1 MTAAPAPRS
10 STVSS
15 LDAYRSRALARRG
28 VIVQQAPA
36 SSTVPAP
43 PTPRA
48 LTAAASR
55 PAPRTA
61 QASPRAT
68 SSSAHASR
76 GSSPGPRSW
85 QAEAWAAYDEVG
97 EERFLA
103 STLAGRLSQARLYVQ
118 HKPATGPHSSL
129 RDDETDATDTA
140 AGPAAGLAEAV
151 LAALGASQQ
160 DLGQMLQRL
169 ATNLF
174 VAGEGWLVGV
184 PRHVIDEVSPSSAP
198 AVTAPSPDPALTD
211 LVWRVLAVT
220 EVSSVGSDGR
230 TVRLNL
236 GTDGSALV
244 EVSADEVYMVR
255 VWRPHPA
262 RYWEADSPTRA
273 CLPILRELIG
283 LTRHI
288 SAQIDSRLAGA
299 GILVVPSSASAA
311 LASDA
316 ADQNAY
322 GAPDP
327 FVAALMDSMLRP
339 IENRDDA
346 SAVVPLVVTVPDEA
360 ADKMSHLTFSSAL
373 DAGARDLRD
382 EAIRRLALAQDAPPE
397 LLLGSGA
404 MNHWGAWLT
413 REDTVTTHIEPVLA
427 LICDALTSQY
437 LRPVLLSA
445 GLGEDEVRTLS
456 VGYDVSALVA
466 RPNRSEEALNLHRAG
481 AVSDEALR
489 EASGFD
495 DSDAKPLDERA
506 LMQALAMVSKR
517 PDLMGTIG
525 IGPLTEEILKAYKGD
540 YSAPS
545 EALRELAL
553 PPTPPAPTDPAEDGP
568 SAPRPDQDGPG
579 RPPSGADAAEPG
591 RVPGSEA
598 PISSGDA
605 RPESS
610 TTAPAGA

>member
-1 MTAAPAPRS
+1 MTAQPAPHAS
-10 STVSS
+10 PATVSS
-15 LDAYRSRALARRG
+15 IDAYRSRALARRG
-28 VIVQQAPA
+28 VIVQQP
-36 SSTVPAP
+36 PAP
-43 PTPRA
+43 STATATARS
-48 LTAAASR
+48 LTAAATR
-55 PAPRTA
+55 PARA
-61 QASPRAT
+61 AASAAVT
-68 SSSAHASR
+68 SPAL
-76 GSSPGPRSW
+76 GSRSW

-118 HKPATGPHSSL
+118 HKPSQGPHSSL
-129 RDDETDATDTA
+129 RDDPTDVTDTA
-140 AGPAAGLAEAV
+140 STRTAQLAEAV

-184 PRHVIDEVSPSSAP
+184 PRHVIDDIAPSSAP
-198 AVTAPSPDPALTD
+198 SVTAPSPDPALTD

-220 EVSSVGSDGR
+220 EVAAVGSTGDR
-230 TVRLNL
+230 IRLNL
-236 GTDGSALV
+236 GTDGSAPV
-244 EVSADEVYMVR
+244 EVSVDEVYMVR

-316 ADQNAY
+316 ADSSAY

-373 DAGARDLRD
+373 DSGARDLRD

-445 GLGEDEVRTLS
+445 GLSEEEVRTLS

-545 EALRELAL
+545 ETLRELAL
-553 PPTPPAPTDPAEDGP
+553 PPTPPADPSP

-610 TTAPAGA
+610 TTAPTGA

>member
-1 MTAAPAPRS
+1 MTASP
-10 STVSS
+10 VSS
-15 LDAYRSRALARRG
+15 IDAYRSRALARRG
-28 VIVQQAPA
+28 VIVQQPPSAPSPGAPA
-36 SSTVPAP
+36 PSAA
-43 PTPRA
+43 RA
-48 LTAAASR
+48 LTAAAAASR
-55 PAPRTA
+55 PTRAGSSARTA
-61 QASPRAT
+61 KVGPAS
-68 SSSAHASR
+68 
-76 GSSPGPRSW
+76 GSPLGSRSW
-85 QAEAWAAYDEVG
+85 QTEAWAAYDEVG

-118 HKPATGPHSSL
+118 HKPLSGPHSSL
-129 RDDETDATDTA
+129 RDDPTDVTDTA
-140 AGPAAGLAEAV
+140 AGPTAQLAEAV

-184 PRHVIDEVSPSSAP
+184 PRHVIDAAAPSSAP

-220 EVSSVGSDGR
+220 EVSSVGRDGR

-236 GTDGSALV
+236 GTDGSAPV
-244 EVSADEVYMVR
+244 EVSSDEVYMVR

-316 ADQNAY
+316 ADQSAY

-360 ADKMSHLTFSSAL
+360 ADKVSHLTFSSAL
-373 DAGARDLRD
+373 DSGARDLRD

-427 LICDALTSQY
+427 LICEALTSQY

-445 GLGEDEVRTLS
+445 GLAEEAVRTLS

-466 RPNRSEEALNLHRAG
+466 RPNRSEEALNLHKSG
-481 AVSDEALR
+481 AISDEALR

-495 DSDAKPLDERA
+495 DSDEKPLEERA
-506 LMQALAMVSKR
+506 VMQALALAAKQPALLTS
-517 PDLMGTIG
+517 PGL
-525 IGPLTEEILKAYKGD
+525 GPITDEVLKVYRGD
-540 YSAPS
+540 YSAPDPS
-545 EALRELAL
+545 LTPAAAAQGGSL
-553 PPTPPAPTDPAEDGP
+553 PSNGG
-568 SAPRPDQDGPG
+568 SPG
-579 RPPSGADAAEPG
+579 RPAGDTSPG
-591 RVPGSEA
+591 RL
-598 PISSGDA
+598 PISDQPVSSENGA
-605 RPESS
+605 HPESP
-610 TTAPAGA
+610 TTPPTGA

>member
-1 MTAAPAPRS
+1 MTASP
-10 STVSS
+10 VSS
-15 LDAYRSRALARRG
+15 IDAYRSRALARRG
-28 VIVQQAPA
+28 IIVQQP
-36 SSTVPAP
+36 PAP
-43 PTPRA
+43 SAATATARS
-48 LTAAASR
+48 LTAAATR
-55 PAPRTA
+55 PRSVTVA
-61 QASPRAT
+61 
-68 SSSAHASR
+68 SSSPA
-76 GSSPGPRSW
+76 SSPALGSRSW
-85 QAEAWAAYDEVG
+85 QSEAWAAYDEVG

-118 HKPATGPHSSL
+118 HKPLSGPHSSL
-129 RDDETDATDTA
+129 RDDPTDVTDTA
-140 AGPAAGLAEAV
+140 TGPTAQLAEAV

-184 PRHVIDEVSPSSAP
+184 PRHVIDAAAPSSAP

-220 EVSSVGSDGR
+220 EVSSVGRDGR
-230 TVRLNL
+230 IVRLNL
-236 GTDGSALV
+236 GTDGSAPV
-244 EVSADEVYMVR
+244 EVSSDEVYMVR

-316 ADQNAY
+316 ADSSAY

-360 ADKMSHLTFSSAL
+360 ADKMSHLTFSTAL
-373 DAGARDLRD
+373 DSGARDLRD

-445 GLGEDEVRTLS
+445 GLSEDEVRTLS

-489 EASGFD
+489 EARGLS
-495 DSDAKPLDERA
+495 L
-506 LMQALAMVSKR
+506 
-517 PDLMGTIG
+517 IH
-525 IGPLTEEILKAYKGD
+525 I
-540 YSAPS
+540 
-545 EALRELAL
+545 
-553 PPTPPAPTDPAEDGP
+553 
-568 SAPRPDQDGPG
+568 
-579 RPPSGADAAEPG
+579 
-591 RVPGSEA
+591 
-598 PISSGDA
+598 
-605 RPESS
+605 
-610 TTAPAGA
+610 

>member
-1 MTAAPAPRS
+1 MTPAPAPRPA
-10 STVSS
+10 TVSS
-15 LDAYRSRALARRG
+15 IDAYRSRALARRG
-28 VIVQQAPA
+28 VIVQQP
-36 SSTVPAP
+36 PAP
-43 PTPRA
+43 STATATARS
-48 LTAAASR
+48 LTAAATR
-55 PAPRTA
+55 PARA
-61 QASPRAT
+61 AASA
-68 SSSAHASR
+68 AA
-76 GSSPGPRSW
+76 SSPALGSRSW

-129 RDDETDATDTA
+129 RDDPTDVTDTA
-140 AGPAAGLAEAV
+140 SGPTAQLAEAV

-184 PRHVIDEVSPSSAP
+184 PRHVIDAAAPSAAP
-198 AVTAPSPDPALTD
+198 VVTAPSPDPALTD

-220 EVSSVGSDGR
+220 EVSSVGRDGR

-236 GTDGSALV
+236 GTDGSAPV
-244 EVSADEVYMVR
+244 EVSSDEVYMVR

-316 ADQNAY
+316 ADSSAY

-360 ADKMSHLTFSSAL
+360 ADKMSHLTFSTAL
-373 DAGARDLRD
+373 DSGARDLRD

-445 GLGEDEVRTLS
+445 GLSEDEVRTLS

-525 IGPLTEEILKAYKGD
+525 IGPLTQEILKAYEGD

-545 EALRELAL
+545 PTLRELAL
-553 PPTPPAPTDPAEDGP
+553 PPTAPAVAPA
-568 SAPRPDQDGPG
+568 PDQDGPG
-579 RPPSGADAAEPG
+579 RPPSGADAGEPG

-610 TTAPAGA
+610 TTAPTGA

>member
-1 MTAAPAPRS
+1 MTAQPAPHS
-10 STVSS
+10 SASTVSS
-15 LDAYRSRALARRG
+15 IDAYRSRALARRG
-28 VIVQQAPA
+28 VIVQQPPA
-36 SSTVPAP
+36 SSTA
-43 PTPRA
+43 TATARS
-48 LTAAASR
+48 LTAAATR
-55 PAPRTA
+55 PARA
-61 QASPRAT
+61 AASAAVT
-68 SSSAHASR
+68 SPAP
-76 GSSPGPRSW
+76 GSRSW

-118 HKPATGPHSSL
+118 HKPSQGPHSSL
-129 RDDETDATDTA
+129 RDDPTDVTDTA
-140 AGPAAGLAEAV
+140 STRTAQLAEVV

-184 PRHVIDEVSPSSAP
+184 PRHVIDDIAPSSAP
-198 AVTAPSPDPALTD
+198 SVTAPSPDPALTD

-220 EVSSVGSDGR
+220 EVAAVGSTGDR
-230 TVRLNL
+230 IRLNL
-236 GTDGSALV
+236 GTDGSAPV
-244 EVSADEVYMVR
+244 EVSVDEVYMVR

-316 ADQNAY
+316 ADSSAY

-373 DAGARDLRD
+373 DSGARDLRD

-445 GLGEDEVRTLS
+445 GLSEDEVRTLS

-540 YSAPS
+540 
-545 EALRELAL
+545 L
-553 PPTPPAPTDPAEDGP
+553 PL
-568 SAPRPDQDGPG
+568 
-579 RPPSGADAAEPG
+579 
-591 RVPGSEA
+591 
-598 PISSGDA
+598 IHL
-605 RPESS
+605 
-610 TTAPAGA
+610 

>member
-1 MTAAPAPRS
+1 MTAATAPSTAPSPASR
-10 STVSS
+10 V
-15 LDAYRSRALARRG
+15 DAYRSRALARRG

-36 SSTVPAP
+36 
-43 PTPRA
+43 PRA

-55 PAPRTA
+55 PSPRPASSAQRPTTA
-61 QASPRAT
+61 ARRASP
-68 SSSAHASR
+68 SA
-76 GSSPGPRSW
+76 RSW

-140 AGPAAGLAEAV
+140 PAPAARLAEAV

-198 AVTAPSPDPALTD
+198 AVTAPSPDPSLSD

-220 EVSSVGSDGR
+220 EVSTVGADGSR
-230 TVRLNL
+230 LRLNL
-236 GTDGSALV
+236 GTDGSAPV
-244 EVSADEVYMVR
+244 EVSPDEVYMVR

-316 ADQNAY
+316 ADSGAY

-373 DAGARDLRD
+373 DSGARDLRD

-427 LICDALTSQY
+427 LVCDALTSQY

-445 GLGEDEVRTLS
+445 GLSEDEVRTLS

-506 LMQALAMVSKR
+506 LMQALAMVTKR

-525 IGPLTEEILKAYKGD
+525 IGPLTQEILRAYEGD

-545 EALRELAL
+545 EALRALAV
-553 PPTPPAPTDPAEDGP
+553 PPTAPAEDDAPAPGP
-568 SAPRPDQDGPG
+568 DRDGPG

-598 PISSGDA
+598 PVSSGDA

-610 TTAPAGA
+610 TSAPAGA

>member
-10 STVSS
+10 ATVSS
-15 LDAYRSRALARRG
+15 IDAYRSRALARRG
-28 VIVQQAPA
+28 VIFQQPPSTSSPGAP
-36 SSTVPAP
+36 TP
-43 PTPRA
+43 PTVRA

-55 PAPRTA
+55 QTRAGSAASAAKAGPA
-61 QASPRAT
+61 S
-68 SSSAHASR
+68 
-76 GSSPGPRSW
+76 GSTLGSRSW
-85 QAEAWAAYDEVG
+85 QTEAWAAYDEVG

-129 RDDETDATDTA
+129 RDDPTDVTDTA
-140 AGPAAGLAEAV
+140 TGPTAQLAEAV

-184 PRHVIDEVSPSSAP
+184 PRHVIDAAAPSSAP

-236 GTDGSALV
+236 GTDGSAPV
-244 EVSADEVYMVR
+244 EVAADDVYMVR

-316 ADQNAY
+316 ADSSAY

-360 ADKMSHLTFSSAL
+360 ADKMSHLTFSTAL
-373 DAGARDLRD
+373 DSGARDLRD

-525 IGPLTEEILKAYKGD
+525 IGPLTQEILKAYKGD

-545 EALRELAL
+545 PTLRELAL
-553 PPTPPAPTDPAEDGP
+553 PPTPSAED
-568 SAPRPDQDGPG
+568 APAGAPKPDQDGPG

-610 TTAPAGA
+610 TTAPTGA

>member
-1 MTAAPAPRS
+1 MTASP
-10 STVSS
+10 VSS
-15 LDAYRSRALARRG
+15 IDAYRSRALARRG
-28 VIVQQAPA
+28 VIVQQPPAA
-36 SSTVPAP
+36 SSPIAP
-43 PTPRA
+43 PRPAARA

-55 PAPRTA
+55 PSRAGSS
-61 QASPRAT
+61 ASPASANAARGGAT
-68 SSSAHASR
+68 L
-76 GSSPGPRSW
+76 GSRSW
-85 QAEAWAAYDEVG
+85 QSEAWAAYDEVG

-118 HKPATGPHSSL
+118 HKPLSGPHSSL
-129 RDDETDATDTA
+129 RDDPTDVTDTA
-140 AGPAAGLAEAV
+140 AGPTAQLAEAV

-184 PRHVIDEVSPSSAP
+184 PRHVIDAAAPSSAP
-198 AVTAPSPDPALTD
+198 AVTAPSPDPALSD

-220 EVSSVGSDGR
+220 EVSSVGRDGR

-236 GTDGSALV
+236 GTDGSAPV
-244 EVSADEVYMVR
+244 EVSSDEVYMVR

-316 ADQNAY
+316 ADSSAY

-327 FVAALMDSMLRP
+327 FVAALVDSMLRP

-360 ADKMSHLTFSSAL
+360 ADKMSHLTFSTAL
-373 DAGARDLRD
+373 DSGARDLRD

-445 GLGEDEVRTLS
+445 GLSEDEVRTLA

-553 PPTPPAPTDPAEDGP
+553 PPAPPAPEDGSSP
-568 SAPRPDQDGPG
+568 APRPDQDGPG

-610 TTAPAGA
+610 TTAPTGA

>member
-1 MTAAPAPRS
+1 M
-10 STVSS
+10 
-15 LDAYRSRALARRG
+15 
-28 VIVQQAPA
+28 
-36 SSTVPAP
+36 
-43 PTPRA
+43 
-48 LTAAASR
+48 
-55 PAPRTA
+55 
-61 QASPRAT
+61 
-68 SSSAHASR
+68 
-76 GSSPGPRSW
+76 
-85 QAEAWAAYDEVG
+85 G

-118 HKPATGPHSSL
+118 HKPATGPQSSL
-129 RDDETDATDTA
+129 RDDPTDVTDTA
-140 AGPAAGLAEAV
+140 TGPTAQLAEAV

-236 GTDGSALV
+236 GTDGSAPV

-445 GLGEDEVRTLS
+445 GLSEDEVRTLS

-553 PPTPPAPTDPAEDGP
+553 PPTAPAD
-568 SAPRPDQDGPG
+568 APKPDQDGPG

>member
-1 MTAAPAPRS
+1 MTASPHAAA
-10 STVSS
+10 VSS
-15 LDAYRSRALARRG
+15 IDAYRARALARRG
-28 VIVQQAPA
+28 VIVQQPPA
-36 SSTVPAP
+36 AP
-43 PTPRA
+43 PAAYQAAPTRPAART

-55 PAPRTA
+55 PTRTGSAAKTASAPTT
-61 QASPRAT
+61 RAG
-68 SSSAHASR
+68 AAL
-76 GSSPGPRSW
+76 GSRSW
-85 QAEAWAAYDEVG
+85 QTEAWAAYDEVG

-118 HKPATGPHSSL
+118 HKPLTGPHSSL
-129 RDDETDATDTA
+129 RDDPTDVTDTA
-140 AGPAAGLAEAV
+140 SGPTAALAEAV

-184 PRHVIDEVSPSSAP
+184 PRHVIDEASPSAAP

-220 EVSSVGSDGR
+220 EVSSVGRDGR
-230 TVRLNL
+230 AVRLNL
-236 GTDGSALV
+236 GTDGSAPV
-244 EVSADEVYMVR
+244 EVSSDEVYMVR

-316 ADQNAY
+316 ADSSAY

-360 ADKMSHLTFSSAL
+360 ADKMSHLTFSTAL
-373 DAGARDLRD
+373 DSGARDLRD

-445 GLGEDEVRTLS
+445 GLSEDEVRTLS

-545 EALRELAL
+545 QALRELAL
-553 PPTPPAPTDPAEDGP
+553 PPTVPDPSASGD
-568 SAPRPDQDGPG
+568 APRPDQDGPG
-579 RPPSGADAAEPG
+579 RPPSGAGAAEPG

-610 TTAPAGA
+610 TTAPTGA

>member
-1 MTAAPAPRS
+1 MTA
-10 STVSS
+10 STAI
-15 LDAYRSRALARRG
+15 DRYRSRALHRRG
-28 VIVQQAPA
+28 VVIQAP
-36 SSTVPAP
+36 PAALAAAP
-43 PTPRA
+43 SPHT

-55 PAPRTA
+55 PAPR
-61 QASPRAT
+61 ASGA
-68 SSSAHASR
+68 
-76 GSSPGPRSW
+76 SSPASSQVQRTPAARSW

-103 STLAGRLSQARLYVQ
+103 STLSGRLSQARLYVQ
-118 HKPATGPHSSL
+118 HKPADGPHSSL

-140 AGPAAGLAEAV
+140 PAATAALAEAV

-184 PRHVIDEVSPSSAP
+184 PAHLVPSVDP
-198 AVTAPSPDPALTD
+198 ADPTQTAPSPDPALSD

-220 EVSSVGSDGR
+220 EVTTVAAPTPAAPGR
-230 TVRLNL
+230 VRLNL
-236 GTDGSALV
+236 GSDASAPV
-244 EVSADEVYMVR
+244 EVSTDEIYLIR
-255 VWRPHPA
+255 IWRPHPA

-299 GILVVPSSASAA
+299 GLLVVPSSASAA

-316 ADQNAY
+316 ADAY
-322 GAPDP
+322 SSGQPDP
-327 FVAALMDSMLRP
+327 FVSALMESMLRP

-360 ADKMSHLTFSSAL
+360 ADKVSHLTFSSAL
-373 DAGARDLRD
+373 DSGARDLRD

-427 LICDALTSQY
+427 LICEALTSQY

-445 GLGEDEVRTLS
+445 GLSPDTVRTLS

-466 RPNRSEEALNLHRAG
+466 RPNRSEEALNLHKSG
-481 AVSDEALR
+481 AISDEALR

-495 DSDAKPLDERA
+495 DSDEKPLEERA
-506 LMQALAMVSKR
+506 LMNAIALATKQPALLTS
-517 PDLMGTIG
+517 PGL
-525 IGPLTEEILKAYKGD
+525 GPITEELLKVYRGD
-540 YSAPS
+540 YSAPPS
-545 EALRELAL
+545 SL
-553 PPTPPAPTDPAEDGP
+553 TPAVGAQGGSLP
-568 SAPRPDQDGPG
+568 SAPSNGGAPG
-579 RPPSGADAAEPG
+579 RPANDPAPG
-591 RVPGSEA
+591 RLPSDQEPVSSENGA
-598 PISSGDA
+598 H
-605 RPESS
+605 PESP
-610 TTAPAGA
+610 TTPPVGA

>member
-1 MTAAPAPRS
+1 
-10 STVSS
+10 
-15 LDAYRSRALARRG
+15 
-28 VIVQQAPA
+28 
-36 SSTVPAP
+36 
-43 PTPRA
+43 
-48 LTAAASR
+48 
-55 PAPRTA
+55 
-61 QASPRAT
+61 
-68 SSSAHASR
+68 
-76 GSSPGPRSW
+76 
-85 QAEAWAAYDEVG
+85 VG

-103 STLAGRLSQARLYVQ
+103 STLSGRLSQARLYVQ
-118 HKPATGPHSSL
+118 HKPADGPHSSL
-129 RDDETDATDTA
+129 RDDETDVTDTA
-140 AGPAAGLAEAV
+140 TSAVASLAEAV

-184 PRHVIDEVSPSSAP
+184 PAHLVPGIDSTDPTA
-198 AVTAPSPDPALTD
+198 TAPSPDPSLSD

-220 EVSSVGSDGR
+220 EVTTVAAPTPTAAGR
-230 TVRLNL
+230 VRLNL
-236 GTDGSALV
+236 GSDASAPV
-244 EVSADEVYMVR
+244 EVSTDEIYLIR
-255 VWRPHPA
+255 IWRPHPA

-299 GILVVPSSASAA
+299 GLLVVPSSASAA

-316 ADQNAY
+316 ADAY
-322 GAPDP
+322 GTGQPDP
-327 FVAALMDSMLRP
+327 FVSALMESMLRP

-360 ADKMSHLTFSSAL
+360 ADKVSHLTFSSAL
-373 DAGARDLRD
+373 DSGARDLRD

-427 LICDALTSQY
+427 LICEALTSQY

-445 GLGEDEVRTLS
+445 GLSEDVVRTLT

-466 RPNRSEEALNLHRAG
+466 RPNRSEEALNLHKSG
-481 AVSDEALR
+481 AISDEALR

-495 DSDAKPLDERA
+495 DSDEKPLEERA
-506 LMQALAMVSKR
+506 LMNAIALATKQPALLTS
-517 PDLMGTIG
+517 PGL
-525 IGPLTEEILKAYKGD
+525 GPITEELLKVYRGD

-545 EALRELAL
+545 PSLTPAAGAQGGSL
-553 PPTPPAPTDPAEDGP
+553 PSNGGA
-568 SAPRPDQDGPG
+568 PG
-579 RPPSGADAAEPG
+579 RPANDQAPG
-591 RVPGSEA
+591 RLPSDQEPVSSENGA
-598 PISSGDA
+598 H
-605 RPESS
+605 PESP
-610 TTAPAGA
+610 TTPPVGA

>member
-1 MTAAPAPRS
+1 MTAAPAPRPAA
-10 STVSS
+10 VSS
-15 LDAYRSRALARRG
+15 IDAYRSRALARRG
-28 VIVQQAPA
+28 VIVQQP
-36 SSTVPAP
+36 PAP
-43 PTPRA
+43 STATAAARS
-48 LTAAASR
+48 LTAAATR
-55 PAPRTA
+55 PARA
-61 QASPRAT
+61 AASA
-68 SSSAHASR
+68 AA
-76 GSSPGPRSW
+76 SSPAPGSRSW

-129 RDDETDATDTA
+129 RDDPTDVTDTA
-140 AGPAAGLAEAV
+140 SGPTARLAEAV

-184 PRHVIDEVSPSSAP
+184 PRHVIDAAAPSAAP

-220 EVSSVGSDGR
+220 EVSSVGRDGR

-236 GTDGSALV
+236 GTDGSAPV
-244 EVSADEVYMVR
+244 EVSSDEVYMVR

-316 ADQNAY
+316 ADSSAY

-339 IENRDDA
+339 IEDRDDA

-360 ADKMSHLTFSSAL
+360 ADKMSHLTFSTAL
-373 DAGARDLRD
+373 DSGARDLRD

-445 GLGEDEVRTLS
+445 GLSEDEVRTLS

-525 IGPLTEEILKAYKGD
+525 IGPLTQEILKAYKGD

-545 EALRELAL
+545 PALRELAL
-553 PPTPPAPTDPAEDGP
+553 PPTAPADAPA
-568 SAPRPDQDGPG
+568 PDQDGPG

-610 TTAPAGA
+610 TTSPTGA

>member
-1 MTAAPAPRS
+1 MTVAPSPAPS
-10 STVSS
+10 AVSS
-15 LDAYRSRALARRG
+15 IAAYRSRALARRG

-36 SSTVPAP
+36 DRV
-43 PTPRA
+43 

-55 PAPRTA
+55 PGSARA
-61 QASPRAT
+61 QARARAFRPGSGASPTVSRSQASLGSRA
-68 SSSAHASR
+68 
-76 GSSPGPRSW
+76 W

-140 AGPAAGLAEAV
+140 PAASAALAEAV

-198 AVTAPSPDPALTD
+198 AVTAPSPDPSLND

-220 EVSSVGSDGR
+220 EVSAIGSDGR

-236 GTDGSALV
+236 GTDGSAPV
-244 EVSADEVYMVR
+244 EVSASEVYMVR

-311 LASDA
+311 LAADA
-316 ADQNAY
+316 ADASAY
-322 GAPDP
+322 DAPDP

-373 DAGARDLRD
+373 DSGARDLRD

-445 GLGEDEVRTLS
+445 GLSEDEVRTLS

-553 PPTPPAPTDPAEDGP
+553 PPTPSALEDPASDA
-568 SAPRPDQDGPG
+568 APKPDQDGPG

>member
-1 MTAAPAPRS
+1 MTASPIDR
-10 STVSS
+10 
-15 LDAYRSRALARRG
+15 YRSRALQRRG
-28 VIVQQAPA
+28 VVIQAPP
-36 SSTVPAP
+36 PAP
-43 PTPRA
+43 TPAPTPTSA

-55 PAPRTA
+55 PPRRA
-61 QASPRAT
+61 SAGSQQASPAQRTPA
-68 SSSAHASR
+68 A
-76 GSSPGPRSW
+76 RSW

-103 STLAGRLSQARLYVQ
+103 STLSGRLSQARLYVQ
-118 HKPATGPHSSL
+118 HKPDPASRAPHSSL
-129 RDDETDATDTA
+129 RDDPTDATDTA
-140 AGPAAGLAEAV
+140 PTATAALAEAV

-184 PRHVIDEVSPSSAP
+184 PAHLVPSADP
-198 AVTAPSPDPALTD
+198 ADPTQTAPSPDPALSD

-220 EVSSVGSDGR
+220 EVQTVAAPTPSAAGR
-230 TVRLNL
+230 VRLNL
-236 GTDGSALV
+236 GSDASAPI
-244 EVSADEVYMVR
+244 EVSTDETYMIR
-255 VWRPHPA
+255 IWRPHPA

-299 GILVVPSSASAA
+299 GLLVVPSSASAA

-316 ADQNAY
+316 ADAY
-322 GAPDP
+322 SNGQPDP
-327 FVAALMDSMLRP
+327 FVSALMESMLRP

-360 ADKMSHLTFSSAL
+360 ADKVSHLTFSSAL
-373 DAGARDLRD
+373 DSGARDLRD

-427 LICDALTSQY
+427 LICEALTSQY

-445 GLGEDEVRTLS
+445 GLSPDTVRTLS

-466 RPNRSEEALNLHRAG
+466 RPNRSEEALNLHKSG
-481 AVSDEALR
+481 AISDEALR

-495 DSDAKPLDERA
+495 DSDEKPLAERA
-506 LMQALAMVSKR
+506 LMNAIALATKQPALLTS
-517 PDLMGTIG
+517 PGL
-525 IGPLTEEILKAYKGD
+525 GPITEELLKVYRGD
-540 YSAPS
+540 YSAPDPS
-545 EALRELAL
+545 LQPAAPAQGGAL
-553 PPTPPAPTDPAEDGP
+553 PASQP
-568 SAPRPDQDGPG
+568 SNGGAPG
-579 RPPSGADAAEPG
+579 RPANDQAPG
-591 RVPGSEA
+591 RLPSDQEPVSSENGA
-598 PISSGDA
+598 H
-605 RPESS
+605 PESP
-610 TTAPAGA
+610 TAPPVGA

>member
-1 MTAAPAPRS
+1 MTAS
-10 STVSS
+10 SAV
-15 LDAYRSRALARRG
+15 DRYRSRALARRG
-28 VIVQQAPA
+28 TIIQAPP
-36 SSTVPAP
+36 PAHHA
-43 PTPRA
+43 A

-55 PAPRTA
+55 PARRA
-61 QASPRAT
+61 SGSASPSTAAT
-68 SSSAHASR
+68 QRTPAV
-76 GSSPGPRSW
+76 RSW

-103 STLAGRLSQARLYVQ
+103 STLSGRLSQARLYVQ
-118 HKPATGPHSSL
+118 HKPSKGEHSSL

-140 AGPAAGLAEAV
+140 PTAVAALAEAV

-184 PRHVIDEVSPSSAP
+184 PAHLVPGIDSTDP
-198 AVTAPSPDPALTD
+198 AQTAPSPDPALSD

-220 EVSSVGSDGR
+220 EVTTVDAPSPTAAGR
-230 TVRLNL
+230 VRLNL
-236 GTDGSALV
+236 GSDASTLV
-244 EVSADEVYMVR
+244 EVSTDEVYMIR
-255 VWRPHPA
+255 IWRPHPA

-299 GILVVPSSASAA
+299 GLLVVPSSASAA

-316 ADQNAY
+316 ADAY
-322 GAPDP
+322 SSGQPDP
-327 FVAALMDSMLRP
+327 FVSALMESMLRP

-360 ADKMSHLTFSSAL
+360 ADKVSHLTFSSAL
-373 DAGARDLRD
+373 DSGARDLRD

-427 LICDALTSQY
+427 LICEALTSQY

-445 GLGEDEVRTLS
+445 GLSEDVVRTLS

-466 RPNRSEEALNLHRAG
+466 RPNRSEEALNLHKSG
-481 AVSDEALR
+481 AISDEALR

-495 DSDAKPLDERA
+495 DSDEKPLEERA
-506 LMQALAMVSKR
+506 LMNAIALATKQPALLTS
-517 PDLMGTIG
+517 PGL
-525 IGPLTEEILKAYKGD
+525 GPITEELLKVYRGD
-540 YSAPS
+540 YSAPDPS
-545 EALRELAL
+545 LQPAAPAQGGSL
-553 PPTPPAPTDPAEDGP
+553 PADPSSP
-568 SAPRPDQDGPG
+568 SNGGAPG
-579 RPPSGADAAEPG
+579 RPANDQAPG
-591 RVPGSEA
+591 RLPSDQEPVSSENGA
-598 PISSGDA
+598 H
-605 RPESS
+605 PESP
-610 TTAPAGA
+610 TTPPVGA

>member
-1 MTAAPAPRS
+1 MTASTA
-10 STVSS
+10 TVSS

-28 VIVQQAPA
+28 VIVQQP
-36 SSTVPAP
+36 PAP
-43 PTPRA
+43 STATATSRS

-55 PAPRTA
+55 PARAAAPSNP
-61 QASPRAT
+61 ASQT
-68 SSSAHASR
+68 SL
-76 GSSPGPRSW
+76 GSRSW

-129 RDDETDATDTA
+129 RDDPTDVTDTA
-140 AGPAAGLAEAV
+140 SGPTSQLAEAV

-184 PRHVIDEVSPSSAP
+184 PRHVIDAAAPSAAP

-236 GTDGSALV
+236 GTDGSAPV

-373 DAGARDLRD
+373 DSGARDLRD

-553 PPTPPAPTDPAEDGP
+553 PPTLPTD
-568 SAPRPDQDGPG
+568 SADAPKPDQDGPG

>member
-1 MTAAPAPRS
+1 MTSQPAPAPRPS
-10 STVSS
+10 AATVSS

-28 VIVQQAPA
+28 VIVQQP
-36 SSTVPAP
+36 PAP
-43 PTPRA
+43 STATATARS
-48 LTAAASR
+48 LAAAATR
-55 PAPRTA
+55 PAR
-61 QASPRAT
+61 ASAAAPT
-68 SSSAHASR
+68 SSPAL
-76 GSSPGPRSW
+76 GSRSW

-118 HKPATGPHSSL
+118 HKPSSGPHSSL
-129 RDDETDATDTA
+129 RDDPTDATDTA
-140 AGPAAGLAEAV
+140 TGPTASLAEAV

-220 EVSSVGSDGR
+220 EVSSVGRDGR

-236 GTDGSALV
+236 GTDGSAPV

-316 ADQNAY
+316 ADSSAY

-445 GLGEDEVRTLS
+445 GLSEDEVRTLS

-545 EALRELAL
+545 PTLRELAL
-553 PPTPPAPTDPAEDGP
+553 PPTAPAD
-568 SAPRPDQDGPG
+568 APKPDQDGPG

-598 PISSGDA
+598 PISAGDA

-610 TTAPAGA
+610 TTAPTGA

>member
-1 MTAAPAPRS
+1 MTI
-10 STVSS
+10 STAISR
-15 LDAYRSRALARRG
+15 YRSRALARRG
-28 VIVQQAPA
+28 TIVQAPPA
-36 SSTVPAP
+36 S
-43 PTPRA
+43 A

-55 PAPRTA
+55 PQARAVATA
-61 QASPRAT
+61 RAASPAV
-68 SSSAHASR
+68 SKPSPSA
-76 GSSPGPRSW
+76 RSW

-118 HKPATGPHSSL
+118 HRPTDGPHSSL
-129 RDDETDATDTA
+129 RDEDTDVTDTA
-140 AGPAAGLAEAV
+140 PTATAALAESV
-151 LAALGASQQ
+151 LSALGASQQ

-184 PRHVIDEVSPSSAP
+184 PSHLVPGIDVSDPTA
-198 AVTAPSPDPALTD
+198 TAPSPDPSLAD

-220 EVSSVGSDGR
+220 EVVTVAAPTQTSAGRVRLSLGSDAAP
-230 TVRLNL
+230 
-236 GTDGSALV
+236 DPV
-244 EVSADEVYMVR
+244 EVSTDEVYMIR
-255 VWRPHPA
+255 IWRPHPA

-299 GILVVPSSASAA
+299 GLLVVPSSASAA
-311 LASDA
+311 LAADA
-316 ADQNAY
+316 ADAY
-322 GAPDP
+322 GHDQPDP
-327 FVAALMDSMLRP
+327 FVSALMESMLRP

-360 ADKMSHLTFSSAL
+360 ADKVSHLTFSSAL
-373 DAGARDLRD
+373 DSGARDLRD

-427 LICDALTSQY
+427 LICEALTSQY

-445 GLGEDEVRTLS
+445 GLAEETVRTLS

-466 RPNRSEEALNLHRAG
+466 RPNRSEEALNLHKSG
-481 AVSDEALR
+481 AISDEALR

-495 DSDAKPLDERA
+495 DSDEKPLEERA
-506 LMQALAMVSKR
+506 VMQALALAAKQPALLTS
-517 PDLMGTIG
+517 PGL
-525 IGPLTEEILKAYKGD
+525 GPVAEEVLKVYRGD
-540 YSAPS
+540 YSAPPADLLPAAPAQGGSLPSSNGGAPGRPASDTSPGRTSGADQPVSS
-545 EALRELAL
+545 ENGAHPES
-553 PPTPPAPTDPAEDGP
+553 PTTPPA
-568 SAPRPDQDGPG
+568 
-579 RPPSGADAAEPG
+579 GA
-591 RVPGSEA
+591 
-598 PISSGDA
+598 
-605 RPESS
+605 
-610 TTAPAGA
+610 

>member
-1 MTAAPAPRS
+1 MTAIDR
-10 STVSS
+10 
-15 LDAYRSRALARRG
+15 YRSRALARRG
-28 VIVQQAPA
+28 TIIQAPPP
-36 SSTVPAP
+36 PAAL
-43 PTPRA
+43 TAHTAHTA

-55 PAPRTA
+55 PSRHPSA
-61 QASPRAT
+61 QAQAPAQARQRPQA
-68 SSSAHASR
+68 AL
-76 GSSPGPRSW
+76 SW

-103 STLAGRLSQARLYVQ
+103 STLSGRLSQARLYVQ
-118 HKPATGPHSSL
+118 HKPSTGEHSSL

-140 AGPAAGLAEAV
+140 PSQVAALAEAV

-184 PRHVIDEVSPSSAP
+184 PAHLVPSVDPSDPSS
-198 AVTAPSPDPALTD
+198 TAPSPDPSLSD

-220 EVSSVGSDGR
+220 EVTTVAAPSPTAAGR
-230 TVRLNL
+230 VRLNL
-236 GTDGSALV
+236 GSDASAPV
-244 EVSADEVYMVR
+244 EVSTDEIYMIR
-255 VWRPHPA
+255 IWRPHPA

-299 GILVVPSSASAA
+299 GLLVVPSSASAA

-316 ADQNAY
+316 ADAY
-322 GAPDP
+322 SQGQPDP
-327 FVAALMDSMLRP
+327 FVSALMESMLRP

-360 ADKMSHLTFSSAL
+360 ADKVSHLTFSSAL
-373 DAGARDLRD
+373 DSGARDLRD

-427 LICDALTSQY
+427 LICEALTSQY

-445 GLGEDEVRTLS
+445 GLHPDTVRTLS

-466 RPNRSEEALNLHRAG
+466 RPNRSEEALNLHKSG
-481 AVSDEALR
+481 AISDEALR

-495 DSDAKPLDERA
+495 DSDEKPLEERA
-506 LMQALAMVSKR
+506 LMNAIALATKQPALLTS
-517 PDLMGTIG
+517 PGL
-525 IGPLTEEILKAYKGD
+525 GPITEELLKVYRGD
-540 YSAPS
+540 YSAPDPS
-545 EALRELAL
+545 LAPAAGAQGGSL
-553 PPTPPAPTDPAEDGP
+553 PSDP
-568 SAPRPDQDGPG
+568 SAPSNGGAPG
-579 RPPSGADAAEPG
+579 RPANDQAPG
-591 RVPGSEA
+591 RLPSDQEPVSSENGA
-598 PISSGDA
+598 H
-605 RPESS
+605 PESP
-610 TTAPAGA
+610 TTPPTGA

>member
-1 MTAAPAPRS
+1 MTAIDR
-10 STVSS
+10 
-15 LDAYRSRALARRG
+15 YRSRALARRG
-28 VIVQQAPA
+28 TIIQAPPA
-36 SSTVPAP
+36 APVPAP
-43 PTPRA
+43 SRS

-55 PAPRTA
+55 PARGGA
-61 QASPRAT
+61 SSASPHQPAQRPP
-68 SSSAHASR
+68 SA
-76 GSSPGPRSW
+76 RSW

-103 STLAGRLSQARLYVQ
+103 STLSGRLSQARLYVQ
-118 HKPATGPHSSL
+118 HKPADGPHSSL
-129 RDDETDATDTA
+129 RDDETDVTDTA
-140 AGPAAGLAEAV
+140 TAAVASLAEAV

-184 PRHVIDEVSPSSAP
+184 PAHLVPGIDSTDPTA
-198 AVTAPSPDPALTD
+198 TAPSPDPSLSD

-220 EVSSVGSDGR
+220 EVTTVAAPTPTAAGR
-230 TVRLNL
+230 VRLNL
-236 GTDGSALV
+236 GSDASAPV
-244 EVSADEVYMVR
+244 EVSTDEIYLIR
-255 VWRPHPA
+255 IWRPHPA

-299 GILVVPSSASAA
+299 GLLVVPSSASAA

-316 ADQNAY
+316 ADAY
-322 GAPDP
+322 GTGQPDP
-327 FVAALMDSMLRP
+327 FVSALMESMLRP

-360 ADKMSHLTFSSAL
+360 ADKVSHLTFSSAL
-373 DAGARDLRD
+373 DSGARDLRD

-427 LICDALTSQY
+427 LICEALTSQY

-445 GLGEDEVRTLS
+445 GLSEDVVRTLT

-466 RPNRSEEALNLHRAG
+466 RPNRSEEALNLHKSG
-481 AVSDEALR
+481 AISDEALR

-495 DSDAKPLDERA
+495 DSDEKPLEERA
-506 LMQALAMVSKR
+506 LMNAIALATKQPALLTS
-517 PDLMGTIG
+517 PGL
-525 IGPLTEEILKAYKGD
+525 GPITEELLKVYRGD

-545 EALRELAL
+545 PSLTPAAGAQGGSL
-553 PPTPPAPTDPAEDGP
+553 PSNGGA
-568 SAPRPDQDGPG
+568 PG
-579 RPPSGADAAEPG
+579 RPANDQAPG
-591 RVPGSEA
+591 RLPSDQEPVSSENGA
-598 PISSGDA
+598 H
-605 RPESS
+605 PESP
-610 TTAPAGA
+610 TTPPVGA

>member
-1 MTAAPAPRS
+1 MTAQPAPHVS
-10 STVSS
+10 ASAVSS

-28 VIVQQAPA
+28 VIIQQ
-36 SSTVPAP
+36 P
-43 PTPRA
+43 PTEPSLSASTRPA
-48 LTAAASR
+48 ARTLTAAASR
-55 PAPRTA
+55 PTRTGSA
-61 QASPRAT
+61 AKTASAHTPRAG
-68 SSSAHASR
+68 AAL
-76 GSSPGPRSW
+76 GSRSW

-118 HKPATGPHSSL
+118 HSPLSGPHSSL
-129 RDDETDATDTA
+129 RDDPTDVTDTA
-140 AGPAAGLAEAV
+140 SGPTARLAEAV

-198 AVTAPSPDPALTD
+198 AVTAPSPDPSLSD

-220 EVSSVGSDGR
+220 EVSAVGQDGR
-230 TVRLNL
+230 RIRLNL
-236 GTDGSALV
+236 GTDGSAPV

-316 ADQNAY
+316 ADSSAY

-360 ADKMSHLTFSSAL
+360 ADKMSHLTFSTAL
-373 DAGARDLRD
+373 DSGARDLRD

-445 GLGEDEVRTLS
+445 GLGEEEVRTLS

-545 EALRELAL
+545 QALRELAL
-553 PPTPPAPTDPAEDGP
+553 PPTPPADPSP
-568 SAPRPDQDGPG
+568 SAPKPDLDGPG

-610 TTAPAGA
+610 TTAPTRA

>member
-1 MTAAPAPRS
+1 MTI
-10 STVSS
+10 STAISR
-15 LDAYRSRALARRG
+15 YRSRALARRG
-28 VIVQQAPA
+28 TIVQAPPA
-36 SSTVPAP
+36 S
-43 PTPRA
+43 A

-55 PAPRTA
+55 PQARAGATA
-61 QASPRAT
+61 RAT
-68 SSSAHASR
+68 SPAVSKPSPSA
-76 GSSPGPRSW
+76 RSW

-118 HKPATGPHSSL
+118 HRPTDGPHSSL
-129 RDDETDATDTA
+129 RDEDTDVTDTA
-140 AGPAAGLAEAV
+140 PTATAALAESV
-151 LAALGASQQ
+151 LSALGASQQ

-184 PRHVIDEVSPSSAP
+184 PSHLVPGIDVSDPTA
-198 AVTAPSPDPALTD
+198 TAPSPDPSLAD

-220 EVSSVGSDGR
+220 EVVTVAAPTQTSAGRVRLSLGSDAAP
-230 TVRLNL
+230 
-236 GTDGSALV
+236 DPV
-244 EVSADEVYMVR
+244 EVSTDEVYMIR
-255 VWRPHPA
+255 IWRPHPA

-299 GILVVPSSASAA
+299 GLLVVPSSASAA
-311 LASDA
+311 LAADA
-316 ADQNAY
+316 ADAY
-322 GAPDP
+322 GHDQPDP
-327 FVAALMDSMLRP
+327 FVSALMESMLRP

-360 ADKMSHLTFSSAL
+360 ADKVSHLTFSSAL
-373 DAGARDLRD
+373 DSGARDLRD

-427 LICDALTSQY
+427 LICEALTSQY

-445 GLGEDEVRTLS
+445 GLAEETVRTLS

-466 RPNRSEEALNLHRAG
+466 RPNRSEEALNLHKSG
-481 AVSDEALR
+481 AISDEALR

-495 DSDAKPLDERA
+495 DSDEKPLEERA
-506 LMQALAMVSKR
+506 VMQALALAAKQPALLTS
-517 PDLMGTIG
+517 PGL
-525 IGPLTEEILKAYKGD
+525 GPVAEEVLKVYRGD
-540 YSAPS
+540 YSAPPADLLPAAPAQGGSLPSSNGGAPGRPASDTSPGRASGADQPVSS
-545 EALRELAL
+545 ENGAHPES
-553 PPTPPAPTDPAEDGP
+553 PTTPPA
-568 SAPRPDQDGPG
+568 
-579 RPPSGADAAEPG
+579 GA
-591 RVPGSEA
+591 
-598 PISSGDA
+598 
-605 RPESS
+605 
-610 TTAPAGA
+610 

>member
-1 MTAAPAPRS
+1 MTASPIDS
-10 STVSS
+10 
-15 LDAYRSRALARRG
+15 YRSRALARRG
-28 VIVQQAPA
+28 VIVQ
-36 SSTVPAP
+36 AP
-43 PTPRA
+43 PPPTQA
-48 LTAAASR
+48 ASHHVASLTAAASR
-55 PAPRTA
+55 PARRA
-61 QASPRAT
+61 SGAASP
-68 SSSAHASR
+68 SA
-76 GSSPGPRSW
+76 SPQRTPSARSW

-103 STLAGRLSQARLYVQ
+103 STLSGRLSQARLYVQ
-118 HKPATGPHSSL
+118 HKPADGPHSSL

-140 AGPAAGLAEAV
+140 PAPVAALAEAV

-184 PRHVIDEVSPSSAP
+184 PAHLVPGIDTSDPTQ
-198 AVTAPSPDPALTD
+198 TAPSPDPALSD

-220 EVSSVGSDGR
+220 EVTTVAAPTPQAPGR
-230 TVRLNL
+230 VRLNL
-236 GTDGSALV
+236 GSDASSPV
-244 EVSADEVYMVR
+244 EVSTDEVYMIR
-255 VWRPHPA
+255 IWRPHPA

-299 GILVVPSSASAA
+299 GLLVVPSSASAA

-316 ADQNAY
+316 ADAY
-322 GAPDP
+322 SNGQPDP
-327 FVAALMDSMLRP
+327 FVSALMESMLRP

-360 ADKMSHLTFSSAL
+360 ADKVSHLTFSSTL
-373 DAGARDLRD
+373 DSGARDLRD

-427 LICDALTSQY
+427 LICEALTSQY

-445 GLGEDEVRTLS
+445 GLPEDVVRTLS

-466 RPNRSEEALNLHRAG
+466 RPNRSEEALNLHKSG
-481 AVSDEALR
+481 AISDEALR

-495 DSDAKPLDERA
+495 DSDEKPLEERA
-506 LMQALAMVSKR
+506 LMNAIALATKQPALLTS
-517 PDLMGTIG
+517 PGL
-525 IGPLTEEILKAYKGD
+525 GPITEELLKVYRGD
-540 YSAPS
+540 YSAPDPS
-545 EALRELAL
+545 LQPAAGAQGGSL
-553 PPTPPAPTDPAEDGP
+553 PSNGGA
-568 SAPRPDQDGPG
+568 PG
-579 RPPSGADAAEPG
+579 RPANDQAPG
-591 RVPGSEA
+591 RLPSDQEQVSSENGA
-598 PISSGDA
+598 H
-605 RPESS
+605 PESP
-610 TTAPAGA
+610 TTPPTGA

>member
-1 MTAAPAPRS
+1 MTTS
-10 STVSS
+10 
-15 LDAYRSRALARRG
+15 DAITRYRSRALARRG
-28 VIVQQAPA
+28 TIIQAPPA
-36 SSTVPAP
+36 APAP
-43 PTPRA
+43 HHA
-48 LTAAASR
+48 ASLTAAASR
-55 PAPRTA
+55 PARRASGASAPS
-61 QASPRAT
+61 ASPQRT
-68 SSSAHASR
+68 PSAL
-76 GSSPGPRSW
+76 SW

-103 STLAGRLSQARLYVQ
+103 STLSGRLSQARLYVQ
-118 HKPATGPHSSL
+118 HKPLTGPHSSL
-129 RDDETDATDTA
+129 RDDETDVADTA
-140 AGPAAGLAEAV
+140 TTATAALAEGV

-184 PRHVIDEVSPSSAP
+184 PANLVPSVDPADPSS
-198 AVTAPSPDPALTD
+198 TAPSPDPTLSD

-220 EVSSVGSDGR
+220 EVTTVAAPSPTAAGR
-230 TVRLNL
+230 VRLNL
-236 GTDGSALV
+236 GSDASAPV
-244 EVSADEVYMVR
+244 EVSTDEIYMIR
-255 VWRPHPA
+255 IWRPHPA

-299 GILVVPSSASAA
+299 GLLVVPSSASAA

-316 ADQNAY
+316 ADAY
-322 GAPDP
+322 SSGQPDP
-327 FVAALMDSMLRP
+327 FVSALMESMLRP

-360 ADKMSHLTFSSAL
+360 ADKVSHLTFSSAL
-373 DAGARDLRD
+373 DSGARDLRD

-427 LICDALTSQY
+427 LICEALTSQY

-445 GLGEDEVRTLS
+445 GLSEDVVRTLS

-466 RPNRSEEALNLHRAG
+466 RPNRSEEALNLHKSG
-481 AVSDEALR
+481 AISDEALR

-495 DSDAKPLDERA
+495 DSDEKPLEERA
-506 LMQALAMVSKR
+506 LMNAIALATKQPALLTS
-517 PDLMGTIG
+517 PGL
-525 IGPLTEEILKAYKGD
+525 GPITEELLKVYRGD
-540 YSAPS
+540 YSAPPS
-545 EALRELAL
+545 ELTPAAGAQGGSL
-553 PPTPPAPTDPAEDGP
+553 PADP
-568 SAPRPDQDGPG
+568 SAPSNGGAPG
-579 RPPSGADAAEPG
+579 RPANDSSPG
-591 RVPGSEA
+591 RLPSDQEPVSSENGA
-598 PISSGDA
+598 H
-605 RPESS
+605 PESP
-610 TTAPAGA
+610 TTPPTGA

>member
-1 MTAAPAPRS
+1 MTAIDR
-10 STVSS
+10 
-15 LDAYRSRALARRG
+15 YRSRALARRG
-28 VIVQQAPA
+28 TIIQAP
-36 SSTVPAP
+36 PAP
-43 PTPRA
+43 LPRTASPAPA

-55 PAPRTA
+55 PARSA
-61 QASPRAT
+61 SAASAASQQASRTPA
-68 SSSAHASR
+68 A
-76 GSSPGPRSW
+76 RSW

-103 STLAGRLSQARLYVQ
+103 STLSGRLSQARLYVQ
-118 HKPATGPHSSL
+118 HKPADGPHSSL
-129 RDDETDATDTA
+129 RDDETDVTDTA
-140 AGPAAGLAEAV
+140 PTATAALAEAV

-184 PRHVIDEVSPSSAP
+184 PAHLVPGIDSGDPTA
-198 AVTAPSPDPALTD
+198 TAPSPDPALSD

-220 EVSSVGSDGR
+220 EVQTVAAPTPAAAGR
-230 TVRLNL
+230 VRLNL
-236 GTDGSALV
+236 GSDASAPV
-244 EVSADEVYMVR
+244 EVSTDEVYMIR
-255 VWRPHPA
+255 IWRPHPA

-299 GILVVPSSASAA
+299 GLLVVPSSASAA

-316 ADQNAY
+316 ADAY
-322 GAPDP
+322 SSGQPDP
-327 FVAALMDSMLRP
+327 FVSALMESMLRP

-360 ADKMSHLTFSSAL
+360 ADKVSHLTFSSAL
-373 DAGARDLRD
+373 DSGARDLRD

-427 LICDALTSQY
+427 LICEALTSQY

-445 GLGEDEVRTLS
+445 GLPEDTVRTLS

-466 RPNRSEEALNLHRAG
+466 RPNRSEEALNLHKSG
-481 AVSDEALR
+481 AISDEALR

-495 DSDAKPLDERA
+495 DSDEKPLEERA
-506 LMQALAMVSKR
+506 LMNAIALATKQPALLTS
-517 PDLMGTIG
+517 PGL
-525 IGPLTEEILKAYKGD
+525 GPITEELLKVYRGD

-545 EALRELAL
+545 PTLA
-553 PPTPPAPTDPAEDGP
+553 PAAPAPGGSLPADPTTP
-568 SAPRPDQDGPG
+568 SNGGAPG
-579 RPPSGADAAEPG
+579 RPANDQAPG
-591 RVPGSEA
+591 RLPSDQEPVSSENGA
-598 PISSGDA
+598 H
-605 RPESS
+605 PESP
-610 TTAPAGA
+610 TTPPVGA

>member
-1 MTAAPAPRS
+1 MTASP
-10 STVSS
+10 VSS
-15 LDAYRSRALARRG
+15 IDAYRSRALARRG
-28 VIVQQAPA
+28 VIFQQPPSTPSPGAP
-36 SSTVPAP
+36 TP
-43 PTPRA
+43 PTVRA

-55 PAPRTA
+55 QTRAGSA
-61 QASPRAT
+61 ASAAKAGP
-68 SSSAHASR
+68 SS
-76 GSSPGPRSW
+76 GSTLGSRSW
-85 QAEAWAAYDEVG
+85 QSEAWAAYDEVG

-118 HKPATGPHSSL
+118 HKPSTGPHSSL
-129 RDDETDATDTA
+129 RDDPTDATDTA
-140 AGPAAGLAEAV
+140 TGPTAQLAEAV

-184 PRHVIDEVSPSSAP
+184 PRHVIDAAAPSSAP
-198 AVTAPSPDPALTD
+198 AVTAPSPDPALSD

-220 EVSSVGSDGR
+220 EVSSVGADGSI
-230 TVRLNL
+230 VRLNL
-236 GTDGSALV
+236 GTDGSAPV
-244 EVSADEVYMVR
+244 EVSSDEVYMVR

-316 ADQNAY
+316 ADQSAY

-360 ADKMSHLTFSSAL
+360 ADKMSHLTFSTAL
-373 DAGARDLRD
+373 DSGARDLRD

-445 GLGEDEVRTLS
+445 GLSEDEVRTLS

-481 AVSDEALR
+481 AVSDGALR

-525 IGPLTEEILKAYKGD
+525 IGPLTQEILKAYEGD

-553 PPTPPAPTDPAEDGP
+553 PPTPSEGAPAPA
-568 SAPRPDQDGPG
+568 PDQDGPG

-610 TTAPAGA
+610 TTAPTGA

>member
-1 MTAAPAPRS
+1 MTASP
-10 STVSS
+10 STVAS

-28 VIVQQAPA
+28 VIIQQPPAPA
-36 SSTVPAP
+36 QPA
-43 PTPRA
+43 A

-55 PAPRTA
+55 AAGAAPATRPG
-61 QASPRAT
+61 
-68 SSSAHASR
+68 ASR
-76 GSSPGPRSW
+76 STATARSW

-129 RDDETDATDTA
+129 RDDPTDVTDTA
-140 AGPAAGLAEAV
+140 TGPTSRLAEAV

-198 AVTAPSPDPALTD
+198 AVTAPSPDPSLTD

-236 GTDGSALV
+236 GTDGSAPV
-244 EVSADEVYMVR
+244 EVSADEIYMVR

-316 ADQNAY
+316 ADSSAY

-445 GLGEDEVRTLS
+445 GLSEDEVRTLS

-495 DSDAKPLDERA
+495 DSDAKPLEERA

-525 IGPLTEEILKAYKGD
+525 IGPLTQEILKAYEGD

-545 EALRELAL
+545 EELRHLAV
-553 PPTPPAPTDPAEDGP
+553 PPTVSAPSDGSPAPK
-568 SAPRPDQDGPG
+568 PDQDGPG

-610 TTAPAGA
+610 TTAPARA

>member
-1 MTAAPAPRS
+1 M
-10 STVSS
+10 TVSS

-28 VIVQQAPA
+28 VIVQQAPH
-36 SSTVPAP
+36 PAP
-43 PTPRA
+43 RTSA

-55 PAPRTA
+55 PAGAGR
-61 QASPRAT
+61 T
-68 SSSAHASR
+68 SSGSRAASSAAGAPR
-76 GSSPGPRSW
+76 GSSSPGSRSW

-140 AGPAAGLAEAV
+140 PTSSASLAEAV

-184 PRHVIDEVSPSSAP
+184 PRHVIDDIAPASAP

-236 GTDGSALV
+236 GTDGSAPV
-244 EVSADEVYMVR
+244 EVSADDVYMVR

-288 SAQIDSRLAGA
+288 SAQIDSRLAGS

-316 ADQNAY
+316 ADAGAY
-322 GAPDP
+322 DAPDP

-373 DAGARDLRD
+373 DSGARDLRD

-445 GLGEDEVRTLS
+445 GLSEDEVRTLS

-481 AVSDEALR
+481 VVSDEALR

-525 IGPLTEEILKAYKGD
+525 IGPLTEEILKAYNGD

-553 PPTPPAPTDPAEDGP
+553 PPTPPAPDGDSSADSD
-568 SAPRPDQDGPG
+568 SAPKPDQDGPG
-579 RPPSGADAAEPG
+579 RPPSGAGAAEPG

-598 PISSGDA
+598 PISSGDD

>member
-1 MTAAPAPRS
+1 MTAQPAPRAS
-10 STVSS
+10 ASTVSGI
-15 LDAYRSRALARRG
+15 DAYRSRALARRG
-28 VIVQQAPA
+28 VIVQQPPTAPSLSAPA
-36 SSTVPAP
+36 R
-43 PTPRA
+43 PTART

-55 PAPRTA
+55 PTRTGSAAKTASAPT
-61 QASPRAT
+61 PRAG
-68 SSSAHASR
+68 AAL
-76 GSSPGPRSW
+76 GSRSW

-129 RDDETDATDTA
+129 RDDPTDVTDTA
-140 AGPAAGLAEAV
+140 AGPTARLAEAV

-198 AVTAPSPDPALTD
+198 TVTAPSPDPALSD

-220 EVSSVGSDGR
+220 EVSAVGQDGR
-230 TVRLNL
+230 RVRLNL
-236 GTDGSALV
+236 GTDGSAPV

-316 ADQNAY
+316 ADSSAY

-373 DAGARDLRD
+373 DSGARDLRD

-445 GLGEDEVRTLS
+445 GLSEDEVRTLS

-525 IGPLTEEILKAYKGD
+525 IGPLTQEILKAYEGD

-545 EALRELAL
+545 AALRELAL
-553 PPTPPAPTDPAEDGP
+553 PPTAPAD
-568 SAPRPDQDGPG
+568 APKPDQDGPG

-610 TTAPAGA
+610 TTAPTGA

>member
-1 MTAAPAPRS
+1 MTASHAPTSTPTA
-10 STVSS
+10 TVSS

-36 SSTVPAP
+36 SPASG
-43 PTPRA
+43 A

-55 PAPRTA
+55 PTG
-61 QASPRAT
+61 
-68 SSSAHASR
+68 ASR
-76 GSSPGPRSW
+76 ASSNQSRQGQSPGTRSW

-103 STLAGRLSQARLYVQ
+103 STLSGRLSQARLYVQ
-118 HKPATGPHSSL
+118 HKPATGPHSSP

-140 AGPAAGLAEAV
+140 PPTSAALAEAV

-184 PRHVIDEVSPSSAP
+184 PRHVIDEVSPSAAP
-198 AVTAPSPDPALTD
+198 AVTAPSPDPSLTD

-236 GTDGSALV
+236 GTDGSAPV

-316 ADQNAY
+316 ADAGAY

-373 DAGARDLRD
+373 DSGARDLRD

-445 GLGEDEVRTLS
+445 GLSEDEVRTLS

-506 LMQALAMVSKR
+506 LMQALAMVTKR

-525 IGPLTEEILKAYKGD
+525 IGPLTEEILKAYEGD

-545 EALRELAL
+545 EALRALAV
-553 PPTPPAPTDPAEDGP
+553 PPTVPDAPA
-568 SAPRPDQDGPG
+568 PDQDGPG

>member
-1 MTAAPAPRS
+1 MTASP
-10 STVSS
+10 VSS

-28 VIVQQAPA
+28 VIIQQAPA
-36 SSTVPAP
+36 ASLPAP
-43 PTPRA
+43 HA

-55 PAPRTA
+55 PRPGASPAASRS
-61 QASPRAT
+61 QASL
-68 SSSAHASR
+68 
-76 GSSPGPRSW
+76 GSRSW

-118 HKPATGPHSSL
+118 HKPTAGPHSSL

-140 AGPAAGLAEAV
+140 PAPSASLAEAV
-151 LAALGASQQ
+151 MAALGASQQ

-184 PRHVIDEVSPSSAP
+184 PRHVIDDIAPSSAP
-198 AVTAPSPDPALTD
+198 AVTAPSPDPSLTD

-236 GTDGSALV
+236 GTDGSAPI
-244 EVSADEVYMVR
+244 EVSANEVYMVR

-316 ADQNAY
+316 ADSNAY

-373 DAGARDLRD
+373 DSGARDLRD

-445 GLGEDEVRTLS
+445 GLSEEEVRTLS

-553 PPTPPAPTDPAEDGP
+553 PPTLPAPPEDPSSG
-568 SAPRPDQDGPG
+568 SAPKPDQDGPG
-579 RPPSGADAAEPG
+579 RPPSGADATEPG

-598 PISSGDA
+598 PVSSGDA

-610 TTAPAGA
+610 TTAPAEA

>member
-1 MTAAPAPRS
+1 MTAQPAPPA

-15 LDAYRSRALARRG
+15 VDAYRSRALARRG
-28 VIVQQAPA
+28 VIVQQPPAAPPAASQAAPA
-36 SSTVPAP
+36 RPAA
-43 PTPRA
+43 RA

-55 PAPRTA
+55 AGSAAKAPTA
-61 QASPRAT
+61 PSSRAG
-68 SSSAHASR
+68 AAL
-76 GSSPGPRSW
+76 GSRSW
-85 QAEAWAAYDEVG
+85 QTEAWAAYDEVG

-118 HKPATGPHSSL
+118 HKPLTGPHSSL
-129 RDDETDATDTA
+129 RDDPTDVTDTA
-140 AGPAAGLAEAV
+140 TGPTAQLAEAV

-184 PRHVIDEVSPSSAP
+184 PRHVIDEASPSAAP

-220 EVSSVGSDGR
+220 EVSSVGRDGR

-236 GTDGSALV
+236 GTDGSAPV
-244 EVSADEVYMVR
+244 EVSSDEVYMVR

-316 ADQNAY
+316 ADQSAY

-327 FVAALMDSMLRP
+327 FVSALMDSMLRP

-360 ADKMSHLTFSSAL
+360 ADKMSHLTFSTAL
-373 DAGARDLRD
+373 DSGARDLRD

-445 GLGEDEVRTLS
+445 GLSEDEVRTLS

-545 EALRELAL
+545 ETLRELAL
-553 PPTPPAPTDPAEDGP
+553 PPTAPADPSSDAPAPA
-568 SAPRPDQDGPG
+568 RKPDQDGPG

-610 TTAPAGA
+610 TTAPTGA

>member
-1 MTAAPAPRS
+1 MSTAA
-10 STVSS
+10 VSS
-15 LDAYRSRALARRG
+15 LDAYRARALARRG
-28 VIVQQAPA
+28 VIVQQ
-36 SSTVPAP
+36 P
-43 PTPRA
+43 PA

-55 PAPRTA
+55 PAAAVRA
-61 QASPRAT
+61 APRAG
-68 SSSAHASR
+68 ASR
-76 GSSPGPRSW
+76 GPASLGSRSW
-85 QAEAWAAYDEVG
+85 QTEAWAAYDEVG

-118 HKPATGPHSSL
+118 HKPLTGPHSSL
-129 RDDETDATDTA
+129 RDDPTDVTDTA
-140 AGPAAGLAEAV
+140 TGPTARLAEAV

-184 PRHVIDEVSPSSAP
+184 PRHVIDAAAPSSAP
-198 AVTAPSPDPALTD
+198 AVTAPSPDPSLSD

-220 EVSSVGSDGR
+220 EVSAVGRDGR

-236 GTDGSALV
+236 GTDGSAPV
-244 EVSADEVYMVR
+244 EVSSDEVYMVR

-316 ADQNAY
+316 ADSSAY

-373 DAGARDLRD
+373 DSGARDLRD

-397 LLLGSGA
+397 LLLGAGA

-437 LRPVLLSA
+437 LRPVMLSA
-445 GLGEDEVRTLS
+445 GLSEDEVRTLS

-506 LMQALAMVSKR
+506 LMQALAVVSKR

-545 EALRELAL
+545 QALRELAL
-553 PPTPPAPTDPAEDGP
+553 PPTAPAD
-568 SAPRPDQDGPG
+568 APRPDQDGPG

-610 TTAPAGA
+610 TTAPTGA

>member
-1 MTAAPAPRS
+1 MTASPTASPTAA
-10 STVSS
+10 TVSS

-28 VIVQQAPA
+28 VIVQQAPTA
-36 SSTVPAP
+36 PST
-43 PTPRA
+43 A

-55 PAPRTA
+55 PA
-61 QASPRAT
+61 
-68 SSSAHASR
+68 ASR
-76 GSSPGPRSW
+76 TSRTSRPGARAAASHAASLGSRSW

-118 HKPATGPHSSL
+118 HKPTAGPHSSL
-129 RDDETDATDTA
+129 RDDATDATDTA
-140 AGPAAGLAEAV
+140 TGPTAQLAEAV

-198 AVTAPSPDPALTD
+198 AVTAPSPDPALAD

-220 EVSSVGSDGR
+220 EVSSVGADGR

-236 GTDGSALV
+236 GTDGSAPV

-311 LASDA
+311 LAADA
-316 ADQNAY
+316 ADASSY
-322 GAPDP
+322 DAPDP

-360 ADKMSHLTFSSAL
+360 ADKLNHITFSSAL

-445 GLGEDEVRTLS
+445 GLSEDEVRTLS

-525 IGPLTEEILKAYKGD
+525 IGPLTQEILKAYRGD

-545 EALRELAL
+545 EALRELAV
-553 PPTPPAPTDPAEDGP
+553 PPTPPVSPGVPADGSTP
-568 SAPRPDQDGPG
+568 EPAQDGPG

-610 TTAPAGA
+610 STAPAGA

>member
-1 MTAAPAPRS
+1 MTAPNAVDR
-10 STVSS
+10 
-15 LDAYRSRALARRG
+15 YRARALARRG
-28 VIVQQAPA
+28 TVIQAP
-36 SSTVPAP
+36 P
-43 PTPRA
+43 PPHHATA

-55 PAPRTA
+55 PAAHPSK
-61 QASPRAT
+61 ASA
-68 SSSAHASR
+68 AA
-76 GSSPGPRSW
+76 GPRPGRTSPAALSW

-103 STLAGRLSQARLYVQ
+103 STLSGRLSQARLYVQ
-118 HKPATGPHSSL
+118 HKPDPASGDPRSSL
-129 RDDETDATDTA
+129 RDDETDVADTA
-140 AGPAAGLAEAV
+140 PTAVASLAEAV

-184 PRHVIDEVSPSSAP
+184 PAHLVPGIDPTSDVAP
-198 AVTAPSPDPALTD
+198 TAPSPDPTLSD

-220 EVSSVGSDGR
+220 EVTTVAAPSPTTAGR
-230 TVRLNL
+230 VRLNL
-236 GTDGSALV
+236 GSDASAPV
-244 EVSADEVYMVR
+244 EVSTDEIYMIR
-255 VWRPHPA
+255 IWRPHPA

-299 GILVVPSSASAA
+299 GLLVVPSSASAA

-316 ADQNAY
+316 ADAY
-322 GAPDP
+322 SSGQPDP
-327 FVAALMDSMLRP
+327 FVSALMESMLRP

-360 ADKMSHLTFSSAL
+360 ADKVNHLTFSSAL
-373 DAGARDLRD
+373 DSGARDLRD

-427 LICDALTSQY
+427 LICEALTSQY

-445 GLGEDEVRTLS
+445 GLSEDVVRTLS

-466 RPNRSEEALNLHRAG
+466 RPNRSEEALNLHKSG
-481 AVSDEALR
+481 AISDEALR

-495 DSDAKPLDERA
+495 DSDEKPLEERA
-506 LMQALAMVSKR
+506 LMNAIALATKQPALLTS
-517 PDLMGTIG
+517 PGL
-525 IGPLTEEILKAYKGD
+525 GPITEELLKVYRGD
-540 YSAPS
+540 YSAPP
-545 EALRELAL
+545 ATLAPAAPAPGGAL
-553 PPTPPAPTDPAEDGP
+553 PSNGGA
-568 SAPRPDQDGPG
+568 PG
-579 RPPSGADAAEPG
+579 RPANDQAPG
-591 RVPGSEA
+591 RLPSDQEPVSSENGA
-598 PISSGDA
+598 H
-605 RPESS
+605 PESP
-610 TTAPAGA
+610 TTPPTGA

>member
-1 MTAAPAPRS
+1 MTNADAHSDLQAA
-10 STVSS
+10 VSR
-15 LDAYRSRALARRG
+15 YRSRALARRG
-28 VIVQQAPA
+28 TIIQAPPSPSPSP
-36 SSTVPAP
+36 SSP
-43 PTPRA
+43 A

-55 PAPRTA
+55 PRATA
-61 QASPRAT
+61 ASPA
-68 SSSAHASR
+68 ASR
-76 GSSPGPRSW
+76 PGRTSPAALSW

-103 STLAGRLSQARLYVQ
+103 STLSGRLSQARLYVQ
-118 HKPATGPHSSL
+118 HKPASPADGPHASL
-129 RDDETDATDTA
+129 RDDPTDVADTA
-140 AGPAAGLAEAV
+140 PTATAVLAEAV

-184 PRHVIDEVSPSSAP
+184 PSHLVPGIDVSDPTA
-198 AVTAPSPDPALTD
+198 TAPSPDPSLAD

-220 EVSSVGSDGR
+220 EVVTVAPPTPTSAGRVRLSLGSD
-230 TVRLNL
+230 
-236 GTDGSALV
+236 AAPEPV
-244 EVSADEVYMVR
+244 EVSTDEVYMIR
-255 VWRPHPA
+255 IWRPHPA

-299 GILVVPSSASAA
+299 GLLVVPSSASAA
-311 LASDA
+311 LAADA
-316 ADQNAY
+316 ADAY
-322 GAPDP
+322 GHDQPDP
-327 FVAALMDSMLRP
+327 FVSALMESMLRP

-360 ADKMSHLTFSSAL
+360 ADKVSHLTFSSAL
-373 DAGARDLRD
+373 DSGARDLRD

-427 LICDALTSQY
+427 LICEALTSQY

-445 GLGEDEVRTLS
+445 GLAEEAVRTLS

-466 RPNRSEEALNLHRAG
+466 RPNRSEEALNLHKSG
-481 AVSDEALR
+481 AISDEALR

-495 DSDAKPLDERA
+495 DSDEKPLEERA
-506 LMQALAMVSKR
+506 VMQALALAAKQPALLTS
-517 PDLMGTIG
+517 PGL
-525 IGPLTEEILKAYKGD
+525 GPVTDEVLKVYRGD
-540 YSAPS
+540 YSAPPADLLPAASAQGGSLPADPSAPQSNGGSPGRPASDTSPGRTSGADQPVSS
-545 EALRELAL
+545 ENGAHPES
-553 PPTPPAPTDPAEDGP
+553 PTTPPA
-568 SAPRPDQDGPG
+568 
-579 RPPSGADAAEPG
+579 GA
-591 RVPGSEA
+591 
-598 PISSGDA
+598 
-605 RPESS
+605 
-610 TTAPAGA
+610 

>member
-1 MTAAPAPRS
+1 MTAIDR
-10 STVSS
+10 
-15 LDAYRSRALARRG
+15 YRSRALARRG
-28 VIVQQAPA
+28 TIIQAPPA
-36 SSTVPAP
+36 APVPAP
-43 PTPRA
+43 SRG

-55 PAPRTA
+55 PARGGAPS
-61 QASPRAT
+61 ASPHQQAQRSPA
-68 SSSAHASR
+68 AH
-76 GSSPGPRSW
+76 SW

-103 STLAGRLSQARLYVQ
+103 STLSGRLSQARLYVQ
-118 HKPATGPHSSL
+118 HKPADGPHSSL
-129 RDDETDATDTA
+129 RDDETDVTDTA
-140 AGPAAGLAEAV
+140 TTAVASLAEAV

-184 PRHVIDEVSPSSAP
+184 PAHLVPGIDSTDPTA
-198 AVTAPSPDPALTD
+198 TAPSPDPALSD

-220 EVSSVGSDGR
+220 EVTTVAAPTPNAAGR
-230 TVRLNL
+230 VRLNL
-236 GTDGSALV
+236 GSDASAPV
-244 EVSADEVYMVR
+244 EVSTDEIYLIR

-299 GILVVPSSASAA
+299 GLLVVPSSASAA

-316 ADQNAY
+316 ADAY
-322 GAPDP
+322 GTGQPDP
-327 FVAALMDSMLRP
+327 FVSALMESMLRP

-360 ADKMSHLTFSSAL
+360 ADKVSHLTFSSAL
-373 DAGARDLRD
+373 DSGARDLRD

-427 LICDALTSQY
+427 LICEALTSQY

-445 GLGEDEVRTLS
+445 GLSEDVVRTLT

-466 RPNRSEEALNLHRAG
+466 RPNRSEEALNLHKSG
-481 AVSDEALR
+481 AISDEALR

-495 DSDAKPLDERA
+495 DSDEKPLEERA
-506 LMQALAMVSKR
+506 LMNAIALATKQPALLTS
-517 PDLMGTIG
+517 PGL
-525 IGPLTEEILKAYKGD
+525 GPITEELLKVYRGD

-545 EALRELAL
+545 PSLTPAAGAQGGSL
-553 PPTPPAPTDPAEDGP
+553 PSNGGA
-568 SAPRPDQDGPG
+568 PG
-579 RPPSGADAAEPG
+579 RPANDQAPG
-591 RVPGSEA
+591 RLPSDQEPVSSENGA
-598 PISSGDA
+598 H
-605 RPESS
+605 PESP
-610 TTAPAGA
+610 TTPPVGA